1 MWRNAFTLGVTATMT
16 GQFWLLLLFLARWLF
31 TRLAIISKSFSAA
44 MLRLTM
50 MLLMLL
56 MLIFITIVDKKVPD
70 KSRW

>member
-16 GQFWLLLLFLARWLF
+16 GQFWLVLLFLARWLF
-31 TRLAIISKSFSAA
+31 MRLAIISKSFSTA

-50 MLLMLL
+50 MLL

>member
-16 GQFWLLLLFLARWLF
+16 GQFWLVLLFLARWLF
-31 TRLAIISKSFSAA
+31 TRLAIISKSFSTA

-50 MLLMLL
+50 MLL